1 MMRTA
6 AADGTL
12 QRRIGNE
19 KAGERTSCPAVHRG
33 CPDAGIHH
41 VCNTFPGSGVNRI
54 DSCLFLTLPAVLL
67 KKP

>member
-6 AADGTL
+6 APDGTPPL
-12 QRRIGNE
+12 RIGNE
-19 KAGERTSCPAVHRG
+19 EGGERTSCPAVHRRG
-33 CPDAGIHH
+33 PEAGIHH

-54 DSCLFLTLPAVLL
+54 NACLFLTLPAVLL